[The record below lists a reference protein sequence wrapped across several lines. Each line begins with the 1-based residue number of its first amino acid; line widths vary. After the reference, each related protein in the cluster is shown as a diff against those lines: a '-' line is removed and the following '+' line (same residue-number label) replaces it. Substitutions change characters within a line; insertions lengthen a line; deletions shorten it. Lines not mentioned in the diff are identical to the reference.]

1 MLGGDHPFQKPMME
15 LPLLWF
21 MLACPSGAG
30 ALGRGSVVP
39 CAAAREAGN
48 GHGPLLPSPCAAQK
62 LPPLLSIQKPAPPFL
77 CVKFK
82 ELKLIWLV
90 WDFFSLSCQPTS
102 VIPNCFHTKLCKR
115 TSLLVH
121 FGDEMGDLHRE

>member
-1 MLGGDHPFQKPMME
+1 ME

-62 LPPLLSIQKPAPPFL
+62 LPPLLSIQKPVPPFL

-90 WDFFSLSCQPTS
+90 WDFFSLSCQHLSYQTVFTLS
-102 VIPNCFHTKLCKR
+102 YV
-115 TSLLVH
+115 
-121 FGDEMGDLHRE
+121 RERVCSFILGMKWETCTESE